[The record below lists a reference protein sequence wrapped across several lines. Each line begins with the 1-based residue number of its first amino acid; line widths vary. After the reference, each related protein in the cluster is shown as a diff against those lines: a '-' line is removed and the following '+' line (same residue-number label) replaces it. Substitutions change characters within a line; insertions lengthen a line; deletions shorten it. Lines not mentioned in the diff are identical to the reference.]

1 MRGRMSKPNVK
12 GIVLNPSGFTNMD
25 IFNNID
31 MTPPMGT
38 HIQNG
43 GLSVLNDMAKREVS
57 EQSKRPTDVSQFI
70 SRPKK

>member
-1 MRGRMSKPNVK
+1 MKGRMSK
-12 GIVLNPSGFTNMD
+12 LNPKEIKLEASGSTIMD
-25 IFNNID
+25 IFNNLE
-31 MTPPMGT
+31 MTQHMGT
-38 HIQNG
+38 HIQNS